1 MMSDIRSVLPF
12 GLCDL
17 VRCGAVAELI
27 QRIIGMQLKDSI
39 QRRIEGGAGSA
50 GCTRRHL
57 PGRQTEKNGKKYTC
71 KFRLSQFLLAYKEQ

>member
-27 QRIIGMQLKDSI
+27 QRIIGMQLVNITEREYIDN
-39 QRRIEGGAGSA
+39 RI
-50 GCTRRHL
+50 
-57 PGRQTEKNGKKYTC
+57 
-71 KFRLSQFLLAYKEQ
+71 